1 MSTIGWILLIAL
13 FVGAHLLMHRGHG
26 AHGAHG
32 SQGARGAGSRTPQDG
47 HQHDTEGDSAGDSE
61 AAPTGEAARHTHR
74 GC

>member
-26 AHGAHG
+26 SH
-32 SQGARGAGSRTPQDG
+32 GARGVGTRLPQDG
-47 HQHDTEGDSAGDSE
+47 HQHDTEGDSQTV
-61 AAPTGEAARHTHR
+61 TGEAARHTHR

>member
-26 AHGAHG
+26 SHGA
-32 SQGARGAGSRTPQDG
+32 QGVSSRPPEDG
-47 HQHDTEGDSAGDSE
+47 HQHDTGGNSEGDSEVDSK
-61 AAPTGEAARHTHR
+61 AAPTGVAARHTHR

>member
-26 AHGAHG
+26 SHGAR
-32 SQGARGAGSRTPQDG
+32 STGSRSPQDG
-47 HQHDTEGDSAGDSE
+47 HQHDAE
-61 AAPTGEAARHTHR
+61 ADTKAAATGEPARHTHR